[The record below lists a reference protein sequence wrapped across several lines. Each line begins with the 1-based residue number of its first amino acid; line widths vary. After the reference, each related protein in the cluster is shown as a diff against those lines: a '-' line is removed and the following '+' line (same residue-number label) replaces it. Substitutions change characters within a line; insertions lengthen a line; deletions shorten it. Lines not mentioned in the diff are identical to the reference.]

1 MLMQRRILLAVFSAF
16 AVVGSAI
23 AAHATSVTTIAHPF
37 TGADTAVRI
46 TLTEDAGDI
55 VVSLRVTEGLA
66 DLRGFFLNIDNNA
79 LLDGLDVIGDDVTDF
94 AYDTSDASLIN
105 MKKGVNLN
113 GGGTPCP
120 CDLAVAIGTPGI
132 GKDDLL
138 STTFRLDADDDLTL
152 DDFAEQLAGVRVTS
166 VGSFDDK
173 DPKGSKKGDRGGSA
187 KLIATIPAGTPVPE
201 PSTAFLFG
209 LGLFAL
215 AFGGR
220 RSR

>member
-1 MLMQRRILLAVFSAF
+1 MLTQRRFLLAALSAF
-16 AVVGSAI
+16 ALLFDAI
-23 AAHATSVTTIAHPF
+23 AAHATSVSAIAYPF
-37 TGADTAVRI
+37 TGADTSVRI

-55 VVSLRVTEGLA
+55 VVSLNVLEGLG

-79 LLDGLDVIGDDVTDF
+79 LLEGLDVIGDDVTDF
-94 AYDTSDASLIN
+94 AYDTSGASLIN

-120 CDLAVAIGTPGI
+120 CDLAVAIGTPGA

-138 STTFRLDADDDLTL
+138 STTFTLDADSDLTL
-152 DDFAEQLAGVRVTS
+152 ADFADQLAGVRVTS
-166 VGSFDDK
+166 VSSFDDK
-173 DPKGSKKGDRGGSA
+173 DPKKDDRGGSA
-187 KLIATIPAGTPVPE
+187 KLVATIPAGTPVPE
-201 PSTAFLFG
+201 PSTAFLLG

-215 AFGGR
+215 AVGGQ